1 MKRLLIILTG
11 ILIPML
17 ASAQAQ
23 IETKKVKISDFTQK
37 ITKVVL
43 HGNDF
48 YDAILKEEIAL
59 RWRIS
64 PYEFCTLEEFEE
76 LKTNSQYYFL
86 ITTLGQF
93 KKETAPGI
101 QFLSLVK
108 GGKGAKK
115 GVGEML
121 EVASLPYA
129 SVEYPSGRELVFLPA
144 LLDIIQ
150 NHTLKSM
157 DSDFDGYVGMSRN
170 TKNMQQAQQMKIVF
184 FEDEINKEVDRV
196 MRASDERFV
205 MADEDEADQYLIDNA
220 PNTLVSYM
228 VAPTEPVNG
237 SYCYKLLINA
247 ETHEL
252 YFYRRHKIT
261 EKYGV
266 GFLIEDFDYIIKNG
280 EKDK

>member
-43 HGNDF
+43 HGNEF

-64 PYEFCTLEEFEE
+64 PYEFCTLEEFEG

-150 NHTLKSM
+150 NHTIKSM
-157 DSDFDGYVGMSRN
+157 DSDFDGYIGMSRN

-261 EKYGV
+261 DKYGV
-266 GFLIEDFDYIIKNG
+266 GFLPEDFDYIIKNG

>member
-43 HGNDF
+43 HGNEF

-150 NHTLKSM
+150 NHTVKSM

-266 GFLIEDFDYIIKNG
+266 GFLPEDFDYIIKNG

>member
-1 MKRLLIILTG
+1 MKRLFII
-11 ILIPML
+11 IISIIIPVM

-23 IETKKVKISDFTQK
+23 IDTKKVKISDFTQK
-37 ITKVVL
+37 VTKVVL

-59 RWRIS
+59 RWRVS
-64 PYEFCTLEEFEE
+64 PYEFCTLEEFED
-76 LKTNSQYYFL
+76 LKTDSRYYFL

-93 KKETAPGI
+93 RKETAPGL

-108 GGKGAKK
+108 GGKGARK

-121 EVASLPYA
+121 EVISLPYA
-129 SVEYPSGRELVFLPA
+129 SAEYPSGRELVFLPA

-150 NHTLKSM
+150 AHTLKSM
-157 DSDFDGYVGMSRN
+157 ESDIDGYMGMSRY
-170 TKNMQQAQQMKIVF
+170 TKNMQNAQDMKIVF
-184 FEDEINKEVDRV
+184 SEDEINSEVDSETRS
-196 MRASDERFV
+196 ADERFIIT
-205 MADEDEADQYLIDNA
+205 DEDSADKYFMDNT
-220 PNTLVSYM
+220 PRTLVSYM
-228 VAPTEPVNG
+228 VAPTEPMNG

-247 ETHEL
+247 ETHEI
-252 YFYRRHKIT
+252 YFFRRHRIT

-266 GFLIEDFDYIIKNG
+266 GFLPEDFDYIIKNG

>member
-23 IETKKVKISDFTQK
+23 IDTKKVKISDFTQK

-43 HGNDF
+43 QGNEF
-48 YDAILKEEIAL
+48 YDSILKDEIAL

-76 LKTNSQYYFL
+76 LKTNTQYYFL

-115 GVGEML
+115 GISEMM
-121 EVASLPYA
+121 EVISLPYA
-129 SVEYPSGRELVFLPA
+129 SAEYPSGRELVFLPA

-150 NHTLKSM
+150 THTLKSM
-157 DSDFDGYVGMSRN
+157 ESDFDGYLGLSKYTR
-170 TKNMQQAQQMKIVF
+170 NMQNAQDMKIVF
-184 FEDEINKEVDRV
+184 FQDEINEEVDRV

-205 MADEDEADQYLIDNA
+205 MAEEDDADQYLLDNA

-228 VAPTEPVNG
+228 VTPAEPVNG

-261 EKYGV
+261 DKYGA

>member
-115 GVGEML
+115 GVGDML

-150 NHTLKSM
+150 NHTVKSM

>member
-23 IETKKVKISDFTQK
+23 IETKKVKISDFPQK
-37 ITKVVL
+37 VTKVVL
-43 HGNDF
+43 HGNEF

-59 RWRIS
+59 RWRVS
-64 PYEFCTLEEFEE
+64 PYEFCTMEEFEE
-76 LKTNSQYYFL
+76 LKTDSRYYFL

-101 QFLSLVK
+101 QFLSLLK
-108 GGKGAKK
+108 GGKSKK
-115 GVGEML
+115 GIDGML
-121 EVASLPYA
+121 EVVSLPYA
-129 SVEYPSGRELVFLPA
+129 SAEYPSGRELVFLPA

-150 NHTLKSM
+150 AHTLKSM
-157 DSDFDGYVGMSRN
+157 ESDFDGYMGMSRY
-170 TKNMQQAQQMKIVF
+170 TKNMQNAQNMKIVF
-184 FEDEINKEVDRV
+184 FEDEINDKVD
-196 MRASDERFV
+196 DETRNADDRFIIT
-205 MADEDEADQYLIDNA
+205 DEDGADKYFMDST
-220 PNTLVSYM
+220 PGTLVSYM
-228 VAPTEPVNG
+228 VAPTEPMNG

-247 ETHEL
+247 ETHEI
-252 YFYRRHKIT
+252 YFFRRHKIT

-266 GFLIEDFDYIIKNG
+266 GFLPEDFDYIIKNG

>member
-17 ASAQAQ
+17 TSAQAQ
-23 IETKKVKISDFTQK
+23 IDTKKVKISDFTQK

-43 HGNDF
+43 QGNEF
-48 YDAILKEEIAL
+48 YDSILKDEIAL

-76 LKTNSQYYFL
+76 LKTNSQFYFL
-86 ITTLGQF
+86 VTTLGQF

-115 GVGEML
+115 GISEMM
-121 EVASLPYA
+121 EVVSVPYGSA
-129 SVEYPSGRELVFLPA
+129 EYPSGRELVFLPA

-150 NHTLKSM
+150 THTLKSM
-157 DSDFDGYVGMSRN
+157 ESDFDGYLGMSKY
-170 TKNMQQAQQMKIVF
+170 TKNMQNAKDMKIVF
-184 FEDEINKEVDRV
+184 FQDEINKEVDRV

-205 MADEDEADQYLIDNA
+205 MAEEDDADQYLLDNA

-228 VAPTEPVNG
+228 VTPSEPVNG

-252 YFYRRHKIT
+252 YFYRRHKISD
-261 EKYGV
+261 KYGP